1 MLDLRQIRSRPE
13 EIQKGLETRGGTYSL
28 EPILEQ
34 DTIHRDLLRQVEE
47 LRSRRNAISDEI
59 GKLVREKKDASAK
72 IAEMKSLGEELKALE
87 ETERTC
93 QERLT
98 ALLLTI
104 PNLPHADVPL
114 GKDSSQNL
122 EVRRWGEPPEFG
134 FKPRSH
140 VEIGEDLGILDFQ
153 RAGKIAGSRFVLLK
167 GLGARLERA
176 LMNFMVELHTR
187 EHGYEEIWTPF
198 MVNRESAT
206 ITGNLPKFEED
217 LFKVEDGEYYLIPT
231 AEIPVTN
238 IFRDEILRQEDLP
251 LRYVAYTPCFR
262 REAGS
267 YGQDTRG
274 LIRQHQFDKVE
285 LVKFASPED
294 SYDQLEGLVADAE
307 SVLQRLGLPYRVVML
322 CTGDMGFASAKTY
335 DLEVWVPSQG
345 RYREISSCSNFED
358 FQARRGNIRFRPRGG
373 SKPAFVHTLNGSG
386 LAIGRTMVALLEN
399 YQQEDGS
406 VLIPPALGPYMGGC
420 ERITKG

>member
-13 EIQKGLETRGGTYSL
+13 EIQKRLETRGGSYTL
-28 EPILEQ
+28 TPILEQ
-34 DTIHRDLLRQVEE
+34 DALHRDLLRQVEQ

-59 GKLVREKKDASAK
+59 GKLVREEKDAAAK

-87 ETERTC
+87 DTKRTC

-98 ALLLTI
+98 GLLLMI
-104 PNLPHADVPL
+104 PNLPHADVPT
-114 GKDSSQNL
+114 GKDSAQNL
-122 EVRRWGEPPEFG
+122 EVRRWGEPREFG
-134 FKPRSH
+134 FTPRSH
-140 VEIGEDLGILDFQ
+140 VEIGENLGILDFQ
-153 RAGKIAGSRFVLLK
+153 RAGKIAGSRFVLLR

-176 LMNFMVELHTR
+176 LLNFMVELHTR
-187 EHGYEEIWTPF
+187 EHGYEEVWTPF
-198 MVNRESAT
+198 LVNRESAT
-206 ITGNLPKFEED
+206 TTGNLPKFEED
-217 LFKVEDGEYYLIPT
+217 LFKVENGEYYLVPT

-238 IFRDEILRQEDLP
+238 IFRDEILRGEDLP
-251 LRYVAYTPCFR
+251 IRYVAYTPCFR

-274 LIRQHQFDKVE
+274 IIRQHQFDKVE
-285 LVKFASPED
+285 MVKFVSPED
-294 SYDQLEGLVADAE
+294 SYDQLESLVADAE
-307 SVLQRLGLPYRVVML
+307 SVLQRLGLPYRVVVL

-335 DLEVWVPSQG
+335 DIEVWVPSQG

-373 SKPAFVHTLNGSG
+373 GKPTFVHTLNGSG

-406 VLIPPALGPYMGGC
+406 VLIPAALGPYMEGC
-420 ERITKG
+420 ERIPKR